1 MISSATSNFENSK
14 KYIITQSLSLVIGLI
29 FMFITIYIDY
39 RNIGRAYKIIY
50 IFNFL
55 LLAGVILLG
64 TGKDQ
69 WGAQRWIRIGGDR
82 NTTIRNCKNRIYY
95 NFCKISGINKRRFK

>member
-1 MISSATSNFENSK
+1 
-14 KYIITQSLSLVIGLI
+14 
-29 FMFITIYIDY
+29 MFITIYIDY

-69 WGAQRWIRIGGDR
+69 WGAQRWIRIGG
-82 NTTIRNCKNRIYY
+82 I
-95 NFCKISGINKRRFK
+95 GIQPSEIAK